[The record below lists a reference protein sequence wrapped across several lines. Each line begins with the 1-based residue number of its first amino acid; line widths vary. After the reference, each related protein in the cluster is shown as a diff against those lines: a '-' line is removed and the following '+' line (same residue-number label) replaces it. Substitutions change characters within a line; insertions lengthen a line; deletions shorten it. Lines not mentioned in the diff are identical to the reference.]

1 MKKFFY
7 LFLTIFLILI
17 SIIYDKYFSS
27 NSHSI
32 ISNEVYNSNENNL
45 NIISNEIS
53 AFELNI
59 LNTVANNTIP
69 ENINSKNSSSYSND
83 KQTSIKRSSTRPN
96 SNINTYTPHSNS
108 DSLNE
113 PNIEI
118 NSDLF
123 IDTNS
128 NIQIKIDK

>member
-7 LFLTIFLILI
+7 LFLTIFLIFI

-32 ISNEVYNSNENNL
+32 ISNEVYNSNTNNL
-45 NIISNEIS
+45 NIISNEIPT
-53 AFELNI
+53 FELNTLTNNVI
-59 LNTVANNTIP
+59 LPNNNIS
-69 ENINSKNSSSYSND
+69 ESINSKSSNNKKSSIKQSSSH
-83 KQTSIKRSSTRPN
+83 KLN
-96 SNINTYTPHSNS
+96 SNINTYIPHSNS
-108 DSLNE
+108 DSSNK
-113 PNIEI
+113 PNVEI

>member
-7 LFLTIFLILI
+7 LFLTIFLIFI

-27 NSHSI
+27 NGNLI
-32 ISNEVYNSNENNL
+32 IGNEFYNSNANNL

-53 AFELNI
+53 AFELNT
-59 LNTVANNTIP
+59 LNTVTNNTLP
-69 ENINSKNSSSYSND
+69 ENINSKNSSSDLNN
-83 KQTSIKRSSTRPN
+83 KKTSIKSSPKKPN

>member
-27 NSHSI
+27 SSNLI
-32 ISNEVYNSNENNL
+32 ISNGIYNSNENNL

-83 KQTSIKRSSTRPN
+83 KQTSIKRSSPRPN